1 MKYFFIILI
10 LLIPQISFCQ
20 NNIELKRSDKLTGKT
35 IDNQTVREATGNVY
49 FIRGNVNVY
58 CNSALQY
65 IDLNKVELTGDVKIY
80 QDTLSLFTQK
90 AIYYGNENKAIF
102 ENGITLKDPNAT
114 INADGGTYY
123 FNEAKATFAGNVR
136 IDNPDYRITSTYMIY
151 LRNTEDS
158 FARDNVVVKKDSA
171 TIKAENIDFYKRQGK
186 TFAYKNVSIE
196 KDSSIIT
203 SDTLTDYSFEKKS
216 IAVGNVEINNL
227 RNNALIFGKYLENYE
242 KTKYSFIRGKAK
254 LVQIDKDKDTMFV
267 YCDTMESFREIPER
281 YIAKDSVEIIRKNF
295 FSKCGYSVYS
305 KTLDTTLE
313 KMSLYRNPIVW
324 QDNMQLTGDTIYAD
338 LKERKLQTIYSN
350 KIDELPNSKYSF
362 LILENR
368 DSLFSDRYDQ
378 IRGKDIII
386 HFDSNKVNYVDV
398 KKNSSSIY
406 FMYEDR
412 KANGVNIVD
421 GMNMVI
427 SFDSE
432 QKADKVKVEIRPKG
446 KYVPEVQL
454 NTVTLELP
462 GFLVRTDLPMRR

>member
-1 MKYFFIILI
+1 LKYFFIILI
-10 LLIPQISFCQ
+10 FLISQISFCQ

-203 SDTLTDYSFEKKS
+203 SDTLTDFSFENKS
-216 IAVGNVEINNL
+216 IAVSNVTINNL
-227 RNNALIFGKYLENYE
+227 RNNAKVYGNYLENYS

-254 LVQIDKDKDTMFV
+254 LLQIDKDKDTMFV
-267 YCDTMESFREIPER
+267 YSDTMESFREIPEK

-305 KTLDTTLE
+305 KTLDTAVD

-338 LKERKLQTIYSN
+338 LKDRKLQIIYSK
-350 KIDELPNSKYSF
+350 KIDELADSKYSF

-427 SFDSE
+427 SFNNE

-462 GFLVRTDLPMRR
+462 GFLVRTDLPVRR

>member
-1 MKYFFIILI
+1 MRYYYIILI
-10 LLIPQISFCQ
+10 FLISQISFCL
-20 NNIELKRSDKLTGKT
+20 NKIELKRSDKLTGKT

-49 FIRGNVNVY
+49 FVHGNVNVY

-90 AIYYGNENKAIF
+90 CIYYGNDSRAIF
-102 ENGITLKDPNAT
+102 EGGVTLKDPNAT
-114 INADGGTYY
+114 LKADGGTYY
-123 FNEAKATFAGNVR
+123 FNEAKATFSGNVV
-136 IDNPDYRITSTYMIY
+136 IVNPEYTITSTYMIY

-171 TIKAENIDFYKRQGK
+171 TIKADNIDFYKRQGK
-186 TFAYKNVSIE
+186 TFAWKNVSIE

-203 SDTLTDYSFEKKS
+203 SDTLTDYSFENKS
-216 IAVGNVEINNL
+216 IAVSNVTINNL
-227 RNNALIFGKYLENYE
+227 RNNAKVYGNYLENYG

-254 LVQIDKDKDTMFV
+254 LVQIDKDKDTMFI
-267 YCDTMESFREIPER
+267 YSDTMESFREIPEK

-295 FSKCGYSVYS
+295 YSKCGYSVYS
-305 KTLDTTLE
+305 KTIDTAFD
-313 KMSLYRNPIVW
+313 KMSLYREPIVW

-338 LKERKLQTIYSN
+338 LKDKKLQIIYAK
-350 KIDELPNSKYSF
+350 KIDELASSKYSF
-362 LILENR
+362 LILENK
-368 DSLFSDRYDQ
+368 DSLFSDRFDQ

-421 GMNMVI
+421 GMNMLI
-427 SFDSE
+427 TFDNE
-432 QKADKVKVEIRPKG
+432 QKVDKVKVEIRPKG

-462 GFLVRTDLPMRR
+462 GFLVRTDLPIRR